1 MKRKPSEGLGK
12 LRDDQLY
19 DTPEWGK
26 FIPGEFRELET
37 LPTALPL
44 KRPAAGI

>member
-1 MKRKPSEGLGK
+1 MKRKPSEGQGK

-26 FIPGEFRELET
+26 FIPVE
-37 LPTALPL
+37 
-44 KRPAAGI
+44 